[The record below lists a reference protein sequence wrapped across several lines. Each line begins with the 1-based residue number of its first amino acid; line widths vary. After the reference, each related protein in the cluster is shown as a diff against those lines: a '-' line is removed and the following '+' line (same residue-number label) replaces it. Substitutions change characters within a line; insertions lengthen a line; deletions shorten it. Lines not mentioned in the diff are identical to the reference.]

1 MAVSASFAAAFT
13 TLSRAIKTIDQLN
26 TDSAALLA
34 LIDTCVEGA
43 DGDFIDE
50 QSTALQARQSTIAAL
65 LDPAEILATLE
76 PFINDVWL
84 FIDGTAETLEERII
98 EIRDYMVAE
107 SKSVETRT
115 MAISTLTAGGSNVGG
130 GAMYVLEKDRHNS
143 ALQAAIPEAVS
154 FKCVKD
160 RGSGALRNNEQFEYQ
175 GTTAHKDSS
184 KIDGSG
190 LKAPIKAA
198 YDSEN
203 VLSNPRFTSFN
214 GTTPTAGSDT
224 TAPTTTA
231 FSSWVLDTA
240 ASFKATVDNVSRKS
254 SSQSGATT
262 DNAKALV
269 FSANGNVYQRLLL
282 NGKSFNEEVP
292 YLAAAYC
299 YKPTGADGT
308 ATLAWG
314 SKSQGFTV
322 SSSISNN
329 SFGWLV
335 ADQDQDLYYDRW
347 KQDDPQ
353 LKLTLG
359 SASTFGLK
367 VIELAFI
374 PGQLINGFWWW
385 ILGDDTPFQRDDV
398 FTTTISQS
406 ADGVNQRILF
416 EHTKISNNA
425 GFALSFPSSG
435 TPTEADA

>member
-26 TDSAALLA
+26 TDSIALLA

-43 DGDFIDE
+43 EGDFIDE
-50 QSTALQARQSTIAAL
+50 QSRTLQDRQATIGAL
-65 LDPAEILATLE
+65 LDPSEILTTLE

-84 FIDGTAETLEERII
+84 FIDGTADNLNDKLL
-98 EIRDYMVAE
+98 EIRDYMVTN

-130 GAMYVLEKDRHNS
+130 GAMYVVAVDRHNS

-154 FKCVKD
+154 FKCVGD
-160 RGSGALRNNEQFEYQ
+160 RGSGSLRNNEQFEYQ

-190 LKAPIKAA
+190 LLAPMKAA
-198 YDSEN
+198 FDSEN
-203 VLSNPRFTSFN
+203 VISNGRFTSFN
-214 GTTPTAGSDT
+214 GTAPTTGSDT
-224 TAPTTTA
+224 TSPTTTA

-240 ASFKATVDNVSRKS
+240 ASFKATVDNVTRKS
-254 SSQSGATT
+254 SSQSGASN

-269 FSANGNVYQRLLL
+269 FATNGNFYQRLLL
-282 NGKSFNEEVP
+282 NGKSFNTEVP

-299 YKPTGADGT
+299 YKPTGANGT

-314 SKSQGFTV
+314 SKSQAFTV
-322 SSSISNN
+322 SSAISNN

-359 SASTFGLK
+359 SGSTFGLK
-367 VIELAFI
+367 VIEMAFI
-374 PGQLINGFWWW
+374 PGTLINGFWWW
-385 ILGDDTPFQRDDV
+385 IVGTDTPFQRDDV

-416 EHTKISNNA
+416 EHTKISNDA
-425 GFALSFPSSG
+425 GFALSFPSAG